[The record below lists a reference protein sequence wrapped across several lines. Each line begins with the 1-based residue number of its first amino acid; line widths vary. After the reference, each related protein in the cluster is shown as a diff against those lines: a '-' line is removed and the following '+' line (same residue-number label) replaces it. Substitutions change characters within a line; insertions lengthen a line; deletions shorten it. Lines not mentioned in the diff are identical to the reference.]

1 MALHD
6 FLMTTASYN
15 KSLVVFYYSLDVT
28 QNRFIVEENQLMD
41 CQNKW
46 TFQFVKM
53 L

>member
-28 QNRFIVEENQLMD
+28 QNRFIVEKNQPIIYQD
-41 CQNKW
+41 K
-46 TFQFVKM
+46 
-53 L
+53 